1 MIQHRHAPWGLKYLL
16 SGPIQKKFVQPC
28 SERLQLFRPE
38 SPPSLCCELIFKH
51 GGEVLSGIAATR
63 GFLTCTLRATE
74 MQLTMRRTG
83 RTNTSG
89 ERTLRG

>member
-1 MIQHRHAPWGLKYLL
+1 MIQNRPAPRGLKYLL
-16 SGPIQKKFVQPC
+16 SGPIQKKFAQPC

-51 GGEVLSGIAATR
+51 DGEVLSGIAATQ
-63 GFLTCTLRATE
+63 GFLTCTPRATE

-83 RTNTSG
+83 GTNSSG